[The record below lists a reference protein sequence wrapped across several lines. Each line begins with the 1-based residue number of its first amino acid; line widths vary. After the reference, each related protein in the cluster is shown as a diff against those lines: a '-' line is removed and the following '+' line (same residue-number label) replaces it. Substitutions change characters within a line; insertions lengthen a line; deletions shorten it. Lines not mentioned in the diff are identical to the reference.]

1 MKQNLNGAV
10 AANRRN
16 TSMMDIK
23 LLQLI
28 KKKNMVQMSSKK
40 WFGQF
45 VTQTQLL
52 LPICNV

>member
-28 KKKNMVQMSSKK
+28 KKKKHGSNE
-40 WFGQF
+40 
-45 VTQTQLL
+45 L
-52 LPICNV
+52 

>member
-23 LLQLI
+23 LSQLI
-28 KKKNMVQMSSKK
+28 KKTSFKWALKNGLGSV
-40 WFGQF
+40 
-45 VTQTQLL
+45 
-52 LPICNV
+52 

>member
-10 AANRRN
+10 AANRHN

-28 KKKNMVQMSSKK
+28 KKKRGSNE
-40 WFGQF
+40 
-45 VTQTQLL
+45 LL
-52 LPICNV
+52 KIVWAVCNE